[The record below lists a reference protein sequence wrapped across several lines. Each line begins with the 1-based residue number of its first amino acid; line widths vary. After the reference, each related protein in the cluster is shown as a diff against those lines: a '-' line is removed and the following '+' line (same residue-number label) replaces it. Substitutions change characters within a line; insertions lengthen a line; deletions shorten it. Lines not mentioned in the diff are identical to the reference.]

1 MSRSW
6 SLCSL
11 RIALVLAGLSAVS
24 AEAIQKPKWTRF
36 ESIEQSGI
44 PVVYARLNGSEGYRL
59 ALDFSVS
66 AVLLDEFLIA
76 GTGIELVNRGEI
88 EEIDYYGTEEEVE
101 VKYLDSLI
109 LGGVEKRGVKALI
122 IKGDDLGSG
131 AGMPIYGRVGRNFLE
146 SFRLSIFYP
155 RKLFLLEPSPA
166 GDVPPGGVLFELNE
180 RAFEVD
186 AEVNGVHSV
195 RFIVDPGASFTMLE
209 KKWAIEAGLATK
221 KSHRVDLASIQIGD
235 FLGEGVPAILEEKK
249 KLPYEGEIAGVI
261 GASLLVELAM
271 TYDFPRN
278 LLWLRRLEGDKP

>member
-1 MSRSW
+1 MQG
-6 SLCSL
+6 
-11 RIALVLAGLSAVS
+11 ALVLASLSAVT
-24 AEAIQKPKWTRF
+24 AEAVQKPQWTKF

-44 PVVYARLNGSEGYRL
+44 PIVLARLNGSEGYRL
-59 ALDFSVS
+59 ALDFSVAS
-66 AVLLDEFLIA
+66 VLLDEFLIA
-76 GTGIELVNRGEI
+76 GTGMELVNRGEI
-88 EEIDYYGTEEEVE
+88 EEIDYYGSEEEVE

-109 LGGVEKRGVKALI
+109 LGGIEKRGVKALI

-131 AGMPIYGRVGRNFLE
+131 AGIPIYGRVGRNFLE
-146 SFRLSIFYP
+146 SLRLTVYYS
-155 RKLFLLEPSPA
+155 RNLFLLEPSPE
-166 GDVPPGGVLFELNE
+166 GDVPPGGARFELNE

-209 KKWAIEAGLATK
+209 KKWAIEHGLATK
-221 KSHRVDLASIQIGD
+221 KSHRVDLASIQVGG
-235 FLGEGVPAILEEKK
+235 FLGEEIPAILEEKK

-278 LLWLRRLEGDKP
+278 LLWLRHPEGDGR